1 MGYLLRMS
9 AEIHDW
15 LTDLRASDPE
25 AARLVVTALS
35 ALMVEGASLGPPM
48 VSSLA
53 DSRTLA
59 DSWWDMELLEA
70 LDLSYQRKLERL
82 QIVRRG
88 LADAVKLAEDVRLQI
103 AHLESRRAKVGDDS
117 LADGGADQAA
127 QAAEPAEVDAQL
139 AELRRLLPGVIES
152 EQTLEAQAQRLQA
165 QVDAFRVRKETLKA
179 RYIAARAELA
189 VSEVIADLGQEV
201 GDRSIRDEDP
211 GPQAAAAADRFRQVK
226 GEIEREL
233 RSDPAVPDVADLRPP
248 PDLMELRPDAPGG
261 SYLSILFGIE
271 PPGTALLIAVLEGRE
286 AVRERHR
293 EAALLS
299 SQILRQVRAGES
311 PESAVHAF
319 DDVRAFL
326 DQFFPGEVDEIEIGA
341 AAFVARNRGRTLA
354 EQRVRLGL
362 TQAQVAERM
371 GVRQERVS
379 AIERAEPGAT
389 EVRTLASYVE
399 ALGGRLEIIGDFGGD
414 RVVLR

>member
-25 AARLVVTALS
+25 AARLVGTAVS
-35 ALMVEGASLGPPM
+35 ALMVEGVSLGPPM

-53 DSRTLA
+53 DSRALA
-59 DSWWDMELLEA
+59 DSWWDMDLLEA
-70 LDLSYQRKLERL
+70 LDLSYQRKLERVQTL
-82 QIVRRG
+82 RRGVAEAATLADDVRR
-88 LADAVKLAEDVRLQI
+88 QI
-103 AHLESRRAKVGDDS
+103 AYLESLGAELGDQRRAGNPD
-117 LADGGADQAA
+117 LAA
-127 QAAEPAEVDAQL
+127 QLAEPAEVEEQL

-152 EQTLEAQAQRLQA
+152 EQTLQAQSQRLQA
-165 QVDAFRVRKETLKA
+165 QVAVSRSRKETLKA
-179 RYIAARAELA
+179 RYIAARTELA

-201 GDRSIRDEDP
+201 GDRSIRDTDP
-211 GPQAAAAADRFRQVK
+211 GPGATAAADTIREVR

-233 RSDPAVPDVADLRPP
+233 RSDPSAPDVAGLRSTPG
-248 PDLMELRPDAPGG
+248 LMELRPDAPGG
-261 SYLSILFGIE
+261 SYLSILFGLE
-271 PPGTALLIAVLEGRE
+271 PPETALLIAVLEGAAVRDRYRE
-286 AVRERHR
+286 AV
-293 EAALLS
+293 LLS
-299 SQILRQVRAGES
+299 AQILRQVRAGES

-326 DQFFPGEVDEIEIGA
+326 DEFLPGEADEMENGA

-389 EVRTLASYVE
+389 EVRTLAGYVE
-399 ALGGRLEIIGDFGGD
+399 ALGGRLEIIGDFGRD